1 MAHANIIWWKFMR
14 YARFI
19 FGLLYVLAGLAKTV
33 PSIEDVPQTLRT
45 AAINNAGTL
54 LEPISR
60 WLADHGGAMTAVV
73 GVALFASG
81 VSYLFDRLVM
91 AAAIGQL
98 AMIACFIAILARTTP
113 EIVAIDLPFA
123 IVAILLIR
131 DKLQKR
137 RAPATRPKVTRD
149 DDIRQRT
156 PASTPQNR

>member
-1 MAHANIIWWKFMR
+1 MR
-14 YARFI
+14 YARYI
-19 FGLLYVLAGLAKTV
+19 FGLLYVLAGLAKAF
-33 PSIEDVPQTLRT
+33 PDIENVPQTLRT
-45 AAINNAGTL
+45 AAFNNTGTI

-60 WLADHGGAMTAVV
+60 WLADYGGVVTVIV

-91 AAAIGQL
+91 AAAVGQL
-98 AMIACFIAILARTTP
+98 AMIACFIAILAKTTP

-137 RAPATRPKVTRD
+137 RAPATPPTAKQD
-149 DDIRQRT
+149 DLRQR
-156 PASTPQNR
+156 ASAVTQNR

>member
-1 MAHANIIWWKFMR
+1 MARATLLVEFML

-19 FGLLYVLAGLAKTV
+19 FGLLYVLAGLAKAF
-33 PSIEDVPQTLRT
+33 PSIEDVPRTLRT

-60 WLADHGGAMTAVV
+60 WLADHGGAMTAIV
-73 GVALFASG
+73 GLALFASG

-91 AAAIGQL
+91 AAAVGQL

-123 IVAILLIR
+123 IVATLMIR

-137 RAPATRPKVTRD
+137 RALATRPKATKD
-149 DDIRQRT
+149 GDIQQRA
-156 PASTPQNR
+156 PATTQNR